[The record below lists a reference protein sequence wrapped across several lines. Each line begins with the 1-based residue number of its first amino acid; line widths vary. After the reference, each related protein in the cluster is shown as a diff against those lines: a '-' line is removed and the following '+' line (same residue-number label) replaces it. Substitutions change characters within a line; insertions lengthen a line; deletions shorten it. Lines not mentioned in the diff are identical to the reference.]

1 MSTKK
6 KAIWLINDLL
16 LLSKGPDFELDIP
29 QGIDILT
36 YKKLSA
42 KLDRTPAE
50 EEEFLKLLT
59 IMENGASLLKKKQPL
74 SEDKFPKLLYPM
86 CGLQKKRLSPIFS
99 VRNGFIIA
107 TESFANL
114 LLRFNLGSTQIR
126 EVRISGIKSN
136 DEAAKAPYFYI
147 NICEH
152 KEFFLPEYSDSSIFH
167 LNISGKKIY
176 SSPSDKIEL
185 QKFYYFSSESLKSSV
200 DLWHDPQISDSIFMS
215 ENLQQAICEAGIRRK
230 IPLMPCYNFIY

>member
-74 SEDKFPKLLYPM
+74 SEDKFPVV
-86 CGLQKKRLSPIFS
+86 S
-99 VRNGFIIA
+99 
-107 TESFANL
+107 
-114 LLRFNLGSTQIR
+114 
-126 EVRISGIKSN
+126 
-136 DEAAKAPYFYI
+136 
-147 NICEH
+147 
-152 KEFFLPEYSDSSIFH
+152 
-167 LNISGKKIY
+167 
-176 SSPSDKIEL
+176 
-185 QKFYYFSSESLKSSV
+185 
-200 DLWHDPQISDSIFMS
+200 
-215 ENLQQAICEAGIRRK
+215 
-230 IPLMPCYNFIY
+230 